1 MQLFFYTVT
10 DRTFLV
16 TQRKSDSHKRL
27 YGTVRPDRQPKRTT
41 ALDRLSVAPSAPT
54 SLSPGAKIEWRPLA
68 KAAVQIG
75 VLTGAD
81 LRALALLSE
90 VLATESELS
99 ALLRAE
105 GVTIEGGAGRK
116 AHPAV
121 KLLESTRNQAARMLE
136 SFGLTPRGRQGVDV
150 RPRSREKNPFAEFGT
165 PDKYA
170 GEPKPWQKPQ

>member
-1 MQLFFYTVT
+1 M
-10 DRTFLV
+10 

-27 YGTVRPDRQPKRTT
+27 YGTVRPDRKPKRTT
-41 ALDRLSVAPSAPT
+41 ALDRLKVAPSAPT
-54 SLSPGAKIEWRPLA
+54 GLSPGAKLEWRPLA
-68 KAAVQIG
+68 KACVQIG

-81 LRALALLSE
+81 LRALGLLCE
-90 VLATESELS
+90 CLATESELS

-105 GVTIEGGAGRK
+105 GVTIEGGSGRK

-150 RPRSREKNPFAEFGT
+150 RPASAQQNPFARFGGG
-165 PDKYA
+165 DKYT
-170 GEPKPWQKPQ
+170 EPKPWQKPQ